1 MSPQHAPASHIAV
14 PCACGKRLSFPKAHV
29 GQPAPCPSCKNLI
42 YVVADGELSAV
53 HDAVFRLTLA
63 SDSPNKQKHFFL
75 VGDSPLLVGKLAQ
88 ANLQLVGSQVS
99 RKHCRLIP
107 TESGWCVEDAGSTNG
122 VFINGERVKSQQL
135 SDGDTIQIGDFEL
148 HYTDTKSARAR
159 AAAGDRDE
167 GLKEDGT
174 FGVSAVVEAPPRDLE
189 QEAALIGKGRKASD
203 QTKNAKKPVCPSC
216 AKELAWGAKICVEC
230 GVDVKT
236 GRSLLTSEDTNLDR
250 IYVTAEKF
258 IRVFSWFSWLGI
270 YPIASEAFGTRKP
283 HFIRAVA
290 VLTIMTSIVFLAYG
304 YSSSPSMRSA
314 KNLML
319 WSGDAEPDPDMLGFL
334 YFFTSF
340 GDSAAFERAMESA
353 ETIESESS
361 YEEAVLAAHKSLPP
375 EQQAIGQY
383 HGYQLITH
391 AFLHAGLGHLF
402 GNLLFLLVFGSRVN
416 ALIGS
421 IATMVL
427 YPIFAIGA
435 GVAHLLSQAG
445 QSPAPMLGA
454 SGAIMGLAGL
464 YFVLFPVHK
473 VHMAAW
479 IRPWFILRFRLSL
492 VLWAVR
498 GFWVVLTYI
507 AMDVFYTALGAEDGT
522 AHWAHLG
529 GFIVGVAVG
538 LLLLCFR
545 LVNARGGDLLSGL
558 LGRHAWALIG
568 KPTND
573 PGLLQRL
580 P

>member
-1 MSPQHAPASHIAV
+1 MSPQHAPSSHIAV

-29 GQPAPCPSCKNLI
+29 GKPAPCPSCKSLI
-42 YVVADGELSAV
+42 YVVADGELSSV
-53 HDAVFRLTLA
+53 HDAVFRLTLTL
-63 SDSPNKQKHFFL
+63 DSPNKQKHFFP
-75 VGDSPLLVGKLAQ
+75 VGNSPLLVGKHSQ
-88 ANLQLVGSQVS
+88 ANLRLGGKEVS

-107 TESGWCVEDAGSTNG
+107 TESGWSVEDTGSKNG
-122 VFINGERVKSQQL
+122 VFVNGERVKTQDL
-135 SDGDTIQIGDFEL
+135 SDGDTIRIGEFQL
-148 HYTDTKSARAR
+148 LYTDTMSARAR

-174 FGVSAVVEAPPRDLE
+174 FGIAAAPETAPRNLE
-189 QEAALIGKGRKASD
+189 QEAALIGRGRKESEQA
-203 QTKNAKKPVCPSC
+203 KGAKKPVCPSC
-216 AKELAWGAKICVEC
+216 SKELAWGSKICVEC

-236 GRSLLTSEDTNLDR
+236 GRSLLTTQGTNLDE
-250 IYVTAEKF
+250 IYINAEKF
-258 IRVFSWFSWLGI
+258 IRIFSWFSWAGI
-270 YPIASEAFGTRKP
+270 FPIASEAFGTRKP

-290 VLTIMTSIVFLAYG
+290 LLTIITSIVFLAYE

-319 WSGDAEPDPDMLGFL
+319 WTGDAEPDADLL
-334 YFFTSF
+334 AYYYTFTSY
-340 GDSAAFERAMESA
+340 GDSDAFDQAMGSV
-353 ETIESESS
+353 ETIESESD
-361 YEEAVLAAHKSLPP
+361 YLAAIVVAHKSLPP
-375 EQQAIGQY
+375 DRQAIGQY
-383 HGYQLITH
+383 HAYQLITH
-391 AFLHAGLGHLF
+391 AFLHGGFFHLA
-402 GNLLFLLVFGSRVN
+402 GNLLFLFVFGSRVN
-416 ALIGS
+416 AMIGS

-435 GVAHLLSQAG
+435 GVAHLVSQAG
-445 QSPAPMLGA
+445 QSPTPMLGA

-479 IRPWFILRFRLSL
+479 CRWGLLAGFHLSL
-492 VLWAVR
+492 RIWAVR

-507 AMDVFYTALGAEDGT
+507 AMDVFYTLQGAEDGT

-529 GFIVGVAVG
+529 GFIVGVVVG
-538 LLLLCFR
+538 LLLLGFR

-573 PGLLQRL
+573 PGMLQRL